1 MVDTPVHDKALNDS
15 GERCFTPIE
24 NLPIEVLPELAN
36 FVEYLHYKANRR
48 TSVSERT
55 VEENSGSAFLLS
67 IPGIGTSAE
76 NDFYQRDE
84 EILASDRVC
93 PP

>member
-1 MVDTPVHDKALNDS
+1 MDALTANRQQIVKA
-15 GERCFTPIE
+15 IE

-67 IPGIGTSAE
+67 IVGIGTSAE

-84 EILASDRVC
+84 
-93 PP
+93 

>member
-1 MVDTPVHDKALNDS
+1 MDALTANRQQIVKA
-15 GERCFTPIE
+15 IE
-24 NLPIEVLPELAN
+24 NPPIEVSPELAN

-67 IPGIGTSAE
+67 IVGIGTSAE

>member
-1 MVDTPVHDKALNDS
+1 MDALTANRQQIIKAID
-15 GERCFTPIE
+15 

-76 NDFYQRDE
+76 NDFSQRDE
-84 EILASDRVC
+84 EILASDRIC

>member
-1 MVDTPVHDKALNDS
+1 MDALTANRQQIIKAID
-15 GERCFTPIE
+15 

-36 FVEYLHYKANRR
+36 FVESLHYKANRR

-55 VEENSGSAFLLS
+55 VGENSGSAFLLS

-76 NDFYQRDE
+76 NDFSQRDE
-84 EILASDRVC
+84 EILASDHTC
-93 PP
+93 TP

>member
-1 MVDTPVHDKALNDS
+1 MDALTANRQQIIKAID
-15 GERCFTPIE
+15 

-76 NDFYQRDE
+76 NDFSQRDE
-84 EILASDRVC
+84 EILASDRTC
-93 PP
+93 TL